1 MIDAKEIVQALRC
14 TSTTG
19 DHQVNCEQC
28 PYWKKEQLN
37 GRLKEKLGTDTWA
50 SCDIDK
56 VGLDAADLIERLTAE
71 NTALRE
77 GASLG
82 KAKRPQKKAY
92 EKSIEFLRALTD
104 GQSDEIK
111 SLRREL
117 EGNDMVIALAQRK
130 QAEAEAERD
139 AALADLADARS
150 CKNCKYAC
158 DTRDCSSCK
167 SKTCKCRECHLDK
180 NAWEWRGAPEAPE
193 EGGKA

>member
-1 MIDAKEIVQALRC
+1 MTEKEIAQSLRICSRRTDAQTC
-14 TSTTG
+14 TECPLFDSEDCMG
-19 DHQVNCEQC
+19 DMMI
-28 PYWKKEQLN
+28 
-37 GRLKEKLGTDTWA
+37 G
-50 SCDIDK
+50 
-56 VGLDAADLIERLTAE
+56 AADLIERLTAE

-117 EGNDMVIALAQRK
+117 EWNDMVIALAQRK

-150 CKNCKYAC
+150 CKTCKYAC

-180 NAWEWRGAPEAPE
+180 IAWEWRGLPEAPE
-193 EGGKA
+193 EDDT